1 MYRCDRNRKRSK
13 RRAIF
18 CPIHSCYL
26 DSVSQKH
33 ALFADQVEQL
43 HDRGVGRKTSQILL
57 ASRTTVSLAGEWLEE
72 FWCPECQS
80 RVWYHVRR
88 QDNVY
93 QVTLAPQKLW
103 QQAAGVIDPVGN
115 SSVGEFTRNSAKR
128 NDYQCG
134 GNRPMRWA
142 G

>member
-13 RRAIF
+13 RRPIF
-18 CPIHSCYL
+18 CPTHSCYL
-26 DSVSQKH
+26 DSISQKH

-43 HDRGVGRKTSQILL
+43 RDRGISRKTSHMLL
-57 ASRTTVSLAGEWLEE
+57 ENRTTISLTGEWLEE
-72 FWCPECQS
+72 FWCPECQC
-80 RVWYHVRR
+80 RAWYHVQR
-88 QDNVY
+88 QDSLYKV
-93 QVTLAPQKLW
+93 ARPPQELW

-128 NDYQCG
+128 SDYQCG
-134 GNRPMRWA
+134 GSKSMRWA